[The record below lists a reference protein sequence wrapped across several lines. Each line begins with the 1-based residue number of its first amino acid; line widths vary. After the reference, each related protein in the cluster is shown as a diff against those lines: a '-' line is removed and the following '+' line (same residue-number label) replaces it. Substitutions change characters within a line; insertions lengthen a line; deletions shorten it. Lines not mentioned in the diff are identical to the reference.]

1 MPRYQLFFIG
11 IPLAAMDTDKLKL
24 FLDVAAAGSFSRA
37 ATLAE
42 TTQSSVSKAVSQL
55 ESELGARLFDR
66 TGRGAALTAAGRAL
80 LPRASALL
88 ADTESLAS
96 LMADLTGAVSGPVRF
111 AVQPSV
117 SWPLVHDL
125 LTTTRERH
133 PGVRLQ
139 IDDGTTHQIE
149 EWLAEGRCDL
159 GVMSRTP
166 ALEHIASEPL
176 FSLPL
181 LLVAR
186 AGAALTAPAQ
196 LAFRALADVPLV
208 APTVPIG
215 GRMLVEEEARR
226 RGIRLNIAL
235 EVNSASLVKRITACG
250 DYCMVA
256 TWPWVATE
264 VAAGELSASL
274 LVEPELRQTFCLA
287 IGGRR
292 PPSAAV
298 RAVAQIVRES
308 MPSRAWRMDTD
319 GKAPA
324 TPGDGVPVVLVG
336 PPPRVLAETPARS
349 DTDPKTE

>member
-1 MPRYQLFFIG
+1 METHKF
-11 IPLAAMDTDKLKL
+11 KL

-37 ATLAE
+37 ATLAG

-55 ESELGARLFDR
+55 EAELGARLFDR

-80 LPRASALL
+80 LPRANALL
-88 ADTESLAS
+88 ADMQSLTS

-125 LTTTRERH
+125 LSATRQRH
-133 PGVRLQ
+133 PAVRLQ

-159 GVMSRTP
+159 GVMSRAP
-166 ALEHIASEPL
+166 SLEHIETVPL

-186 AGAALTAPAQ
+186 AGTALTAPAQ
-196 LAFRALADVPLV
+196 LAFSALADVPLV
-208 APTVPIG
+208 MPTAPNG

-226 RGIRLNIAL
+226 RGMRLNIAS
-235 EVNSASLVKRITACG
+235 EVNSASLVKRITARG
-250 DYCMVA
+250 DYLMIA

-264 VAAGELSASL
+264 VAAGELAATR

-287 IGGRR
+287 VGGRR
-292 PPSAAV
+292 QPSAAV
-298 RAVAQIVRES
+298 RAVAQIVREL
-308 MPSRAWRMDTD
+308 MPSPEWRMHMAGT
-319 GKAPA
+319 GLA
-324 TPGDGVPVVLVG
+324 TASDGVPIALVG
-336 PPPRVLAETPARS
+336 PPQA
-349 DTDPKTE
+349 

>member
-1 MPRYQLFFIG
+1 MARYQLFFIG
-11 IPLAAMDTDKLKL
+11 ISFAVMDTHKLKL
-24 FLDVAAAGSFSRA
+24 FLDVAATGSFSRA
-37 ATLAE
+37 ATQAE
-42 TTQSSVSKAVSQL
+42 TTQSTVSKAVSQL

-88 ADTESLAS
+88 ADTLSLTS
-96 LMADLTGAVSGPVRF
+96 LMADLTGAVSGQVRF

-117 SWPLVHDL
+117 SWPLAHDL
-125 LTTTRERH
+125 LETTRQRH

-159 GVMSRTP
+159 GVMSRIS
-166 ALEHIASEPL
+166 ALAHIQSSPL

-186 AGAALTAPAQ
+186 SGMALTALEQIP
-196 LAFRALADVPLV
+196 FSALADVQLIMPT
-208 APTVPIG
+208 APNG

-226 RGIRLNIAL
+226 RGIQLNIAA
-235 EVNSASLVKRITACG
+235 EVNSASLVKRITARG
-250 DYCMVA
+250 DYFMIA

-264 VAAGELSASL
+264 VAAGDLNASR

-287 IGGRR
+287 MGGRR
-292 PPSAAV
+292 QPSAAV
-298 RAVAQIVRES
+298 RAVAQIVREL
-308 MPSRAWRMDTD
+308 MPSREWRM
-319 GKAPA
+319 PA
-324 TPGDGVPVVLVG
+324 
-336 PPPRVLAETPARS
+336 
-349 DTDPKTE
+349 